1 MVWYAIYLVICNIN
15 ISPSLTVS
23 ETRRISVQTLRD
35 VCARLKY
42 ISRPEKKSSD
52 DIVMK
57 RNEKE
62 DEINRGTNNEFK
74 ASDDKESSY
83 MKGLCEIR
91 TDSAV
96 EKLQNIELLRNS

>member
-1 MVWYAIYLVICNIN
+1 
-15 ISPSLTVS
+15 
-23 ETRRISVQTLRD
+23 
-35 VCARLKY
+35 
-42 ISRPEKKSSD
+42 
-52 DIVMK
+52 MK
-57 RNEKE
+57 RDEKE

-83 MKGLCEIR
+83 IKGLSEIW